1 MFLSSDNFSNI
12 EVTNGKTVEMD
23 DQNIVIG
30 YAMPGLSDS
39 LQLKNYEATEDV
51 DIPEYVEL
59 TADVTDFSLDFTATI
74 ISNGMFGNMDTDDL
88 KDVDDLIDAMDDLSE
103 ASDKLVDGAAEL
115 ADGADELGD
124 YFGQYLTGGICNG

>member
-1 MFLSSDNFSNI
+1 M
-12 EVTNGKTVEMD
+12 TNGKTVEMD

-51 DIPEYVEL
+51 DVPEYVEL

-74 ISNGMFGNMDTDDL
+74 ISNGIRGFR
-88 KDVDDLIDAMDDLSE
+88 
-103 ASDKLVDGAAEL
+103 
-115 ADGADELGD
+115 
-124 YFGQYLTGGICNG
+124 QTGGRRCRAGRWCG